1 MNLIIPMAG
10 RGSRLRPHTLTVPK
24 PLIPIAGVP
33 IVERLVEQLVAL
45 APEKVE
51 KIAFVVGDFGDE
63 VTASL
68 RSMAARFG
76 AEAIV
81 VEQTEPLGTAH
92 AIWCAKELLVGE
104 VVVAFADTL
113 FTTPTDFELSREGGT
128 LFVKEIEDP
137 RQFGV
142 VVLDG
147 DGAIESYAEKP
158 ENPVSN
164 LAMIGIY
171 HIVEGKMLAGAIQR
185 LIDEDVRHGGEYQL
199 PDALRDLTEAGARFS
214 PGVVDRWMDCGNA
227 KATVETNSRVLDI
240 LGDRAEVHPSVVLEH
255 AVIIPPCTIG
265 EGTIICHSV
274 VGPNVSLGKG
284 CRVDHSVLGD
294 CLISDD
300 AHLTGVHLT
309 QSMVGNH
316 ARISRAAEQLSVGD
330 YTEAQ
335 SAEIK

>member
-33 IVERLVEQLVAL
+33 IVERLVSHLVNL

-51 KIAFVVGDFGDE
+51 RIAFVVGDFGDE
-63 VTASL
+63 VAASL

-92 AIWCAKELLVGE
+92 AIWCAKELLEGE

-113 FTTPTDFELSREGGT
+113 FTTPEGFKLSNEGGT

-142 VVLDG
+142 VVLDAEG
-147 DGAIESYAEKP
+147 CIASYAEKP

-171 HIVEGKMLAGAIQR
+171 HIVEGEKLGAAIQR
-185 LIDEDVRHGGEYQL
+185 LIDEKVRHGGEYQL
-199 PDALRDLTEAGARFS
+199 PDALRHMTESGVRFS

-227 KATVETNSRVLDI
+227 KVTIETNSQVLSI
-240 LGDRAEVHPSVVLEH
+240 LGNRAEVHTSVVLEDS
-255 AVIIPPCTIG
+255 VVVPPCSIG
-265 EGTIICHSV
+265 EGTVIRNSV
-274 VGPNVSLGKG
+274 VGPNVSLGNG
-284 CRVDHSVLGD
+284 CLVLDSRLSD
-294 CLISDD
+294 CLVSEHARLD
-300 AHLTGVHLT
+300 GVNLQH
-309 QSMVGNH
+309 SMVGNH
-316 ARISRAAEQLSVGD
+316 ANITRKADQLSAGD
-330 YTEAQ
+330 YTE
-335 SAEIK
+335 IK